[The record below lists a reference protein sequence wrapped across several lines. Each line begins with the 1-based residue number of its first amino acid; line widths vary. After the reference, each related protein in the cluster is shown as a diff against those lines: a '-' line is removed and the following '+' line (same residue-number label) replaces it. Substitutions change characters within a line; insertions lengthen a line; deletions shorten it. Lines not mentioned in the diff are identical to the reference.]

1 MPVERIPDEKKYI
14 DWVGDQPYLLTDPVT
29 GKLLKVHIFATTL
42 GFSSCVYAEAFTDE
56 KISSFIAGTTHA
68 LDYYGAVPAYLV
80 PDNLKTAVT
89 KHTRDEL
96 VLTETVRYKK
106 FLFWKTG
113 KVKDRQLDAVSL
125 NPHSTITGLEHI
137 IIGK

>member
-1 MPVERIPDEKKYI
+1 MPVERIPGEKMYI
-14 DWVGDQPYLLTDPVT
+14 DWVGDQPYLLTDPAT
-29 GKLLKVHIFATTL
+29 GELLKVHIYATTL

-56 KISSFIAGTTHA
+56 KIPSFIAGTTHA

-96 VLTETVRYKK
+96 LLNSVFSDLEDFYPGFPKHITMESITSRSPVL
-106 FLFWKTG
+106 
-113 KVKDRQLDAVSL
+113 
-125 NPHSTITGLEHI
+125 P
-137 IIGK
+137 